1 MERETVL
8 VLDFGSQYTHLIA
21 RRIREL
27 HVYSEIVPFNV
38 GLREIK
44 AVEPKGVVFSGG
56 PDSVYVENAPL
67 PEQEVLEWL
76 LENNVPI
83 LGICYG
89 HQLLALLLGG
99 VVKKGGKG
107 EYGRTRLTVI
117 KGNELFSETPREQVV
132 WMSHRDYVETPP
144 PGAEILAST
153 ENSPVAAFKLGDKP
167 VYGVQFHPEV
177 RHTKHGLTILK
188 NFLYTVCKCKGEWV
202 VENLAGQLIGEIR
215 REAPEGNILMAVS
228 GGVDST
234 TAAYLIKEAVGPDR
248 IHLIII
254 DTGLLRERE
263 AEEALNLYKTLGFK
277 YIHLIDAKKEFL
289 EALKGVTDPEE
300 KRMIISRIYFKIL
313 DETSSKLASIY
324 GDFEYLG
331 QGTIYPDRVESGAT
345 STVTARIK
353 SHHNVVLAHL
363 SRLRKLEPLKDLY
376 KDEVRR
382 LATSLGLP
390 KELTERHPFPGPGLA
405 IRIIGEVTEDKLRIV
420 RRAHKIVEEEV
431 KRHGLYTDL
440 WQAFPVLLPVKTV
453 GVMGDERTYRY
464 AIAVRMV
471 VSDDAMTAEFAKP
484 PWKLLEDI
492 STRIVNEIPEVNRVL
507 YDITNKPPSTIE
519 YE

>member
-1 MERETVL
+1 
-8 VLDFGSQYTHLIA
+8 
-21 RRIREL
+21 
-27 HVYSEIVPFNV
+27 
-38 GLREIK
+38 
-44 AVEPKGVVFSGG
+44 
-56 PDSVYVENAPL
+56 
-67 PEQEVLEWL
+67 
-76 LENNVPI
+76 
-83 LGICYG
+83 
-89 HQLLALLLGG
+89 
-99 VVKKGGKG
+99 
-107 EYGRTRLTVI
+107 
-117 KGNELFSETPREQVV
+117 
-132 WMSHRDYVETPP
+132 
-144 PGAEILAST
+144 
-153 ENSPVAAFKLGDKP
+153 
-167 VYGVQFHPEV
+167 
-177 RHTKHGLTILK
+177 
-188 NFLYTVCKCKGEWV
+188 
-202 VENLAGQLIGEIR
+202 
-215 REAPEGNILMAVS
+215 
-228 GGVDST
+228 
-234 TAAYLIKEAVGPDR
+234 
-248 IHLIII
+248 
-254 DTGLLRERE
+254 
-263 AEEALNLYKTLGFK
+263 
-277 YIHLIDAKKEFL
+277 
-289 EALKGVTDPEE
+289 LKGVTDPEE